1 MRKND
6 SIGSDAVVILKGIG
20 NYTGS
25 VKKTFKIC
33 ANIADA
39 EITVPDELW
48 FKDYVNAGE
57 TDIAIGDKNIT
68 FDDQISVVLNGTTLQ
83 KDTDYTL
90 VYADNSWVGNAVV
103 TIKGMGGFAGSVEKT
118 VPIKADLSEAASRW
132 QSEISSI
139 PEIRW
144 RQPEHSYYG
153 TELTSG
159 KHFVIHTYE
168 NNVKIGDKTASVT
181 VIGNEKNGFTGTLTE
196 NFSIVAN
203 AGILEVSG
211 VESSYL
217 YRRNTDPPAGYR

>member
-1 MRKND
+1 MGTDYICTYEKND

-103 TIKGMGGFAGSVEKT
+103 TIKGMGGFAGSVEKR
-118 VPIKADLSEAASRW
+118 IFRRQASRW

-144 RQPEHSYYG
+144 RQSRASAT
-153 TELTSG
+153 TEQS
-159 KHFVIHTYE
+159 
-168 NNVKIGDKTASVT
+168 
-181 VIGNEKNGFTGTLTE
+181 
-196 NFSIVAN
+196 
-203 AGILEVSG
+203 
-211 VESSYL
+211 
-217 YRRNTDPPAGYR
+217 

>member
-1 MRKND
+1 MGTDYICTYEKND

-68 FDDQISVVLNGTTLQ
+68 FDDQISVVLNGTTLSEE
-83 KDTDYTL
+83 KYTDYTL

-103 TIKGMGGFAGSVEKT
+103 TVKGMGGFAGERGEDGS
-118 VPIKADLSEAASRW
+118 D
-132 QSEISSI
+132 QSGSFGGRH
-139 PEIRW
+139 P
-144 RQPEHSYYG
+144 
-153 TELTSG
+153 
-159 KHFVIHTYE
+159 
-168 NNVKIGDKTASVT
+168 
-181 VIGNEKNGFTGTLTE
+181 
-196 NFSIVAN
+196 
-203 AGILEVSG
+203 
-211 VESSYL
+211 
-217 YRRNTDPPAGYR
+217 